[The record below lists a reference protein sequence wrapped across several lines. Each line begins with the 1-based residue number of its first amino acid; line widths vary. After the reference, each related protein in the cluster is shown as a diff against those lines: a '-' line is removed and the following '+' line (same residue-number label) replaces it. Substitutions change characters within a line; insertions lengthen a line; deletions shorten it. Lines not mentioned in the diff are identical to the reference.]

1 MSEAPD
7 DEVLTPALD
16 ALASRAAEEGVPV
29 AAIARILSSPFA
41 AVMASLQHAVSLGTL
56 IELPRSDW
64 PPNSLKHQR
73 LPAWTAGL
81 NYADLMFLCRTGFR
95 LTNLEAALMIT
106 LLKHERCDKM
116 KLHNVVEQ
124 QRFARSSQPNSIDPS
139 DPKMVD
145 VMICKL
151 RKKLKA
157 LNPGLVI
164 ETVWGGGYYIDTPA
178 KDIAFSLLQQPTG
191 AKPVDA
197 KTVSKVS
204 PAPGHTA

>member
-1 MSEAPD
+1 MSLPVD
-7 DEVLTPALD
+7 PDEVPEV
-16 ALASRAAEEGVPV
+16 LAAIAARAAEEGVPV
-29 AAIARILSSPFA
+29 AAIARIIGKPFA
-41 AVMASLQHAVSLGTL
+41 NVSDVLHGFVNLGSI
-56 IELPRSDW
+56 IEMPRADW

-81 NYADLMFLCRTGFR
+81 SYEDLMFSCRTAFR
-95 LTNLEAALMIT
+95 LTNLEAALLIT

-124 QRFARSSQPNSIDPS
+124 QRFLRAAQPNNIDAS

-157 LNPGLVI
+157 LNEALVI
-164 ETVWGGGYYIDTPA
+164 QTVWGGGYYIET
-178 KDIAFSLLQQPTG
+178 
-191 AKPVDA
+191 DA
-197 KTVSKVS
+197 KNVAFAMLHQS
-204 PAPGHTA
+204 PGVKIFNAKIPEGAPTLAAS